1 MVHLKRTA
9 IANYI
14 SITRIVLSITLLC
27 ITPLSMLFLLVYILC
42 GITDMLDG
50 YIARKMH
57 TESTFGSKLDSIAD
71 FIMML
76 VLMFVLLPFLPLT
89 ESIMMWIV
97 IIGVIKVGSIVI
109 VFIKYRTF
117 EMLHTYSNQVVG
129 FVLFLYPMSLYVTPS
144 HVLLCIICMIATFAA
159 LEKLLIHVGSIVLAT
174 NRKSIFSKS

>member
-1 MVHLKRTA
+1 MKRTA
-9 IANYI
+9 IANYM

-76 VLMFVLLPFLPLT
+76 ILMFVLFPFLPLT

-144 HVLLCIICMIATFAA
+144 HVLLCIICMIATVAA
-159 LEKLLIHVGSIVLAT
+159 LEELLIHVGSIVLAT

>member
-1 MVHLKRTA
+1 MKRTA
-9 IANYI
+9 IANYM

-57 TESTFGSKLDSIAD
+57 IESTFGSKLDSIAD

-97 IIGVIKVGSIVI
+97 MIGVIKVGSIVI

-144 HVLLCIICMIATFAA
+144 HVLLCIICMIATVAA
-159 LEKLLIHVGSIVLAT
+159 LEELLIHVGSNVLAA
-174 NRKSIFSKS
+174 NRKSIFSK

>member
-1 MVHLKRTA
+1 
-9 IANYI
+9 
-14 SITRIVLSITLLC
+14 
-27 ITPLSMLFLLVYILC
+27 MLFLLVYILC

-76 VLMFVLLPFLPLT
+76 VLMFVLFPFLPLT

-144 HVLLCIICMIATFAA
+144 HVLLCIICMIATVAA
-159 LEKLLIHVGSIVLAT
+159 LEELLIHVGSIVLAT